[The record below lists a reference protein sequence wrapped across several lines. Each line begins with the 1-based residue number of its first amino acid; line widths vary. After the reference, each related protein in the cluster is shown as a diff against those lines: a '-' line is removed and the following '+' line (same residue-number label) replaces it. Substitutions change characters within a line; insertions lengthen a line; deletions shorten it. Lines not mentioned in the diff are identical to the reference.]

1 MLALV
6 REHDRRKQLYSVR
19 KQAQNYRKDLDVPD
33 VDSAEN
39 KSVTAYAKRTELNA
53 KRQAQAKIAPKLE
66 KNLCMESTLLV
77 ESKRQMSTAIQPTN
91 G

>member
-39 KSVTAYAKRTELNA
+39 KSVTAYAKRTKLNA
-53 KRQAQAKIAPKLE
+53 KRQAEAKIAPKLE
-66 KNLCMESTLLV
+66 KNLCMGSTLLV